1 MRTLWPSF
9 EHAEAFERACRAL
22 RLVQVGDDALHSVRD
37 LGLFLKA
44 VSYCEEHW
52 DAMEALDRVEERRI
66 DCTGLLPPLSVAFPR
81 RCNDKPRPLSF
92 VLLGAEFSRAVRK
105 LGILSRAGREMSDD
119 QIARAFASVGAE
131 GVDEVEGGRG
141 GGAGRGAAYVSFE
154 EACCWMVR
162 QAVGGAI
169 LSRRQEQGKDTRA
182 RR

>member
-1 MRTLWPSF
+1 MPWRRWTGWRSG
-9 EHAEAFERACRAL
+9 ASTA
-22 RLVQVGDDALHSVRD
+22 QVCSPRSPWHFPGDA
-37 LGLFLKA
+37 
-44 VSYCEEHW
+44 
-52 DAMEALDRVEERRI
+52 
-66 DCTGLLPPLSVAFPR
+66 TT
-81 RCNDKPRPLSF
+81 SF

-131 GVDEVEGGRG
+131 GVDEAEGGRG

>member
-1 MRTLWPSF
+1 VRTLWPSF

-66 DCTGLLPPLSVAFPR
+66 DCTGLLPHSPWHFPG
-81 RCNDKPRPLSF
+81 DATTSF

-131 GVDEVEGGRG
+131 GVDEAEGGRG

>member
-1 MRTLWPSF
+1 MPWRRWTGWRSG
-9 EHAEAFERACRAL
+9 ASTA
-22 RLVQVGDDALHSVRD
+22 QVCSPRSPWHFPGDA
-37 LGLFLKA
+37 
-44 VSYCEEHW
+44 
-52 DAMEALDRVEERRI
+52 
-66 DCTGLLPPLSVAFPR
+66 TT
-81 RCNDKPRPLSF
+81 SF

-131 GVDEVEGGRG
+131 GVDEAEGGRG
-141 GGAGRGAAYVSFE
+141 GGAGRGAFVSFE

>member
-1 MRTLWPSF
+1 MPWRRWTGWRSG
-9 EHAEAFERACRAL
+9 ASTA
-22 RLVQVGDDALHSVRD
+22 QVCSPHSPWHFPGDA
-37 LGLFLKA
+37 
-44 VSYCEEHW
+44 
-52 DAMEALDRVEERRI
+52 
-66 DCTGLLPPLSVAFPR
+66 TT
-81 RCNDKPRPLSF
+81 SF

-105 LGILSRAGREMSDD
+105 LGVLSRAGREMSDD

-131 GVDEVEGGRG
+131 GVDEAEGGRG

>member
-1 MRTLWPSF
+1 M
-9 EHAEAFERACRAL
+9 
-22 RLVQVGDDALHSVRD
+22 
-37 LGLFLKA
+37 
-44 VSYCEEHW
+44 
-52 DAMEALDRVEERRI
+52 
-66 DCTGLLPPLSVAFPR
+66 
-81 RCNDKPRPLSF
+81 
-92 VLLGAEFSRAVRK
+92 LLGAEFSRAVRK

-131 GVDEVEGGRG
+131 GVDEAEGGRG
-141 GGAGRGAAYVSFE
+141 GGAARGAFVSFE